1 VETFS
6 ASRIVERR
14 AVKYFKGGET
24 VLDYKERRKGFFLHN
39 PREWLVSIGF
49 WFFWDFTFIFA

>member
-1 VETFS
+1 VKTFS

-14 AVKYFKGGET
+14 AIKYFRSET
-24 VLDYKERRKGFFLHN
+24 VLEPWKIYKERRKGFLLHN

-49 WFFWDFTFIFA
+49 